1 MFVGKSLAN
10 IRVLH
15 DFSRKQL
22 ADKIGL
28 TEQSIWQYENGYMSP
43 KLEVVNDLKKL
54 FNVKASYFYN
64 PDLLE
69 SGLSTNIQVENIAY
83 RSETIN
89 SSNKSQSESM
99 HIRFIDAFL
108 GNIEKK
114 ISYPTNELLKIRNEV
129 ISYLRENAEVD
140 RNSQIEHIAIM
151 ARKGLGMEQN
161 SNQNLLFLLEKAGAF
176 IFEKEI
182 GDTIDAYS
190 LWSEEDRPY
199 IMLGN
204 IKKSAVRRNFDL
216 AHELGHLL
224 LHYKVEFTMQDG
236 KSYKNLE
243 SEAHSFA
250 SCFLLPQEEFI
261 RDFMLISK
269 KSNPDAY
276 IELKQKWLVSLAALA
291 IRAYKLNLID
301 NQQYR
306 YFYMSL
312 NKKKYRLIEP
322 LDNEIPINRPSKVK
336 SILQLLFEKEYISIS
351 NLTEQLKV
359 DIDFLAMI
367 TGIDS
372 SFFVNFINVEEKKFT
387 TKYLDI
393 KAN

>member
-1 MFVGKSLAN
+1 MFVGKSLTN

-22 ADKIGL
+22 ADRIGL

-69 SGLSTNIQVENIAY
+69 SGLSSNIQMESIAY

-89 SSNKSQSESM
+89 SSSKYYSESV
-99 HIRFIDAFL
+99 HLKFIDSFL
-108 GNIEKK
+108 HNIEKK
-114 ISYPTNELLKIRNEV
+114 ISYPRNELLDIRNEV
-129 ISYLRENAEVD
+129 INYLRENSDLD
-140 RNSQIEHIAIM
+140 RSLQIEYIAVLT
-151 ARKGLGMEQN
+151 RKRLGLDLN

-182 GDTIDAYS
+182 GDTVDAYS

-204 IKKSAVRRNFDL
+204 VKKSAVRRNFDL

-236 KSYKNLE
+236 KSYRTLE
-243 SEAHSFA
+243 AEAHNFA
-250 SCFLLPQEEFI
+250 SCFLLPKEEFI
-261 RDFMLISK
+261 KDFLMISK
-269 KSNPDAY
+269 KSNPKAY
-276 IELKQKWLVSLAALA
+276 VELKRKWLVSIAAMEL
-291 IRAYKLNLID
+291 RAYKLNLIEY
-301 NQQYR
+301 QQHR

-312 NKKKYRLIEP
+312 NKYKYKFVEP
-322 LDNEIPINRPSKVK
+322 LDDEIPINRPTKIK
-336 SILQLLFEKEYISIS
+336 SILQLLFEKNCISVDS
-351 NLTEQLKV
+351 LTEELKV
-359 DIDFLAMI
+359 NIDFLATI
-367 TGIDS
+367 TGIDKE
-372 SFFVNFINVEEKKFT
+372 FFLKFMNIEEKKFT
-387 TKYLDI
+387 TRHLNI